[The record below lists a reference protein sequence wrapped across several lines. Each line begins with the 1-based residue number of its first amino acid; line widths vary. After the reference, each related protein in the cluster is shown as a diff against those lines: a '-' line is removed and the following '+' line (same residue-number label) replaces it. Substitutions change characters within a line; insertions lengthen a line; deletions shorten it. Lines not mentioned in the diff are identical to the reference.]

1 MTGNIICR
9 FDEGS
14 RDIKGLG
21 LILKDHIRGS
31 AFVPYFVLEEDY
43 GTPVMKQHAVTVPVD
58 TIEKMCYTGIFRL
71 PSHLIVDGSHET
83 SLTRLSLCLQQNG
96 YGYSHASSPFESSV
110 NPSMSISG
118 FPRELFVQYDPL
130 SPRAAVEDEDDGE
143 GPWELPGSDGPSPA
157 SDVPKPSRRGL
168 FRNRSIHHSI
178 SKLSLGARPSS
189 SEEKVTASGESREA
203 SSMESSRLSLMSK
216 KRSNSEEDGPFLDVV
231 DGKSEGVS
239 GSWGKP
245 FRGYY

>member
-31 AFVPYFVLEEDY
+31 AFVPYFILEEDY
-43 GTPVMKQHAVTVPVD
+43 GTPVMKQHTVTVPVD

-71 PSHLIVDGSHET
+71 PSHLIIDGSHET

-96 YGYSHASSPFESSV
+96 YGYSHAV

-130 SPRAAVEDEDDGE
+130 SPRAVVEDEDDGE

-168 FRNRSIHHSI
+168 FRNKSIHHSI
-178 SKLSLGARPSS
+178 SKVSLGARPSS
-189 SEEKVTASGESREA
+189 SEEKAAASGESREA
-203 SSMESSRLSLMSK
+203 SSMESSRLSLISK
-216 KRSNSEEDGPFLDVV
+216 KRSNSEEDGSFLDVV